1 VARNQV
7 EVGVRNGSEEQRFAR
22 FQFRDLDFVS
32 IVVDLD
38 DVADRALWG
47 AIGPMLI
54 APETTGPYLRAPLA
68 LLADLVRD
76 AGGGPVADSCP
87 GVASEALA

>member
-1 VARNQV
+1 MARNQV

-54 APETTGPYLRAPLA
+54 APGNGLSSSSANDLA
-68 LLADLVRD
+68 H
-76 AGGGPVADSCP
+76 P
-87 GVASEALA
+87 